1 MFKYISEILSQF
13 TKTQRVMALLMVLTA
28 ITIITIGP
36 SLINSITLDRK
47 ELEDKIT
54 KQEVRINT
62 LESIT
67 DTLNLKIRQ
76 NQRSCTEELF
86 NREEEFIEMLDEI
99 RSEAFKYK
107 VTTKHNEI
115 KLTTKSNDGNDE
127 ENVMMMS
134 EPEVIKKPEVK
145 VDISRILNKIDRMKK
160 TIKEIDSMK
169 KTIKEN

>member
-47 ELEDKIT
+47 ELEEKIT
-54 KQEVRINT
+54 KQEQRIKS
-62 LESIT
+62 LESTT

-76 NQRSCTEELF
+76 NQRLCTEELF
-86 NREEEFIEMLDEI
+86 TRETEFIKMLDDI
-99 RSEAFKYK
+99 RAEAFKYK
-107 VTTKHNEI
+107 ISTKYTDN
-115 KLTTKSNDGNDE
+115 KLMSKSSDVDGND
-127 ENVMMMS
+127 ENVMMM
-134 EPEVIKKPEVK
+134 VKIDNMKKPEVK

-160 TIKEIDSMK
+160 TIKQ
-169 KTIKEN
+169 N